1 MSYGP
6 IRRVRSWSIKTV
18 SDRLIGWRASFTG
31 DAIISL
37 AGGSLARAITLASM
51 PFVTRIYSPADV
63 GVWAIVLTLAGFLV
77 PLANLRYDVAIVI
90 ALTQR
95 TAAAIALAIGV
106 CMLAVAVALAAALS
120 VAPKQL
126 LEAISGLGPDKQ
138 GLLAVV
144 PLLLVL
150 LAAQATLQAW
160 LTRERQFG
168 ALSLAQLI
176 QAIVTAAAMLLLP
189 LIAGASAGVA
199 TAAAMLGLA
208 MGITVTAWAGGAQ
221 ILSYADRRLAHA
233 VRTGLRRYKV
243 YPLYFVPYSLSAGLA
258 ERILQ
263 LVLAGAYSISALG
276 AFYVARQLV
285 TAPATLLSATLC
297 QVM

>member
-1 MSYGP
+1 
-6 IRRVRSWSIKTV
+6 
-18 SDRLIGWRASFTG
+18 
-31 DAIISL
+31 
-37 AGGSLARAITLASM
+37 M
-51 PFVTRIYSPADV
+51 PFVTRIYTPADV
-63 GVWAIVLTLAGFLV
+63 GVWAIVLTLAGFLL
-77 PLANLRYDVAIVI
+77 PLATLRYDVAIVI

-120 VAPKQL
+120 VVPKQL

-160 LTRERQFG
+160 LTRGRQFG

-199 TAAAMLGLA
+199 TAAAMLGL
-208 MGITVTAWAGGAQ
+208 
-221 ILSYADRRLAHA
+221 DRKSTRLNSSHIQKS
-233 VRTGLRRYKV
+233 RM
-243 YPLYFVPYSLSAGLA
+243 PSSA
-258 ERILQ
+258 
-263 LVLAGAYSISALG
+263 
-276 AFYVARQLV
+276 
-285 TAPATLLSATLC
+285 
-297 QVM
+297 